1 MCRAKNFSD
10 VPNVEELSSSL
21 PAGISSLRKTPPG
34 FGEEA
39 GVSVLQPSDGRR
51 MAAVLQRALLLN
63 LTARVNVYF
72 PLHHNGNKVEKPV
85 QLHF

>member
-1 MCRAKNFSD
+1 MQGKNFSA

-21 PAGISSLRKTPPG
+21 PAGISSLRKIPPG
-34 FGEEA
+34 SGEEA

-72 PLHHNGNKVEKPV
+72 PLRRNGNEVEKPAR
-85 QLHF
+85 LHF